1 MTDEIPG
8 QQRLR
13 RGGFTL
19 GEGDAREFKPV
30 PFIQRGA
37 VDYAKKHGQGRF
49 PSFNEV
55 KKLNTLQ
62 DDPERGH
69 ATYLAYRDEMANT
82 GPEHPGIRD
91 SYGAM
96 RDEIEAQFA
105 HMTKPTHEG
114 GMGMKYESVD
124 HDPYANPDEMHADIA
139 KGNIKVLGTR
149 VTGPHNFF
157 TDDENDH
164 FRAVHDVFGH
174 GALGRGFSRHG
185 EEAVWRMHSHLF
197 SDAAQPALAADLRN
211 QNQYYNY
218 QPKGG
223 DFAPQSDRLIGLG
236 HWAQETGPL
245 QPPETPP
252 RHQHF
257 EQGRLDFNG

>member
-1 MTDEIPG
+1 LADEIPG

-19 GEGDAREFKPV
+19 GAGDAREFKPV

-37 VDYAKKHGQGRF
+37 VDYAKKHGQGSF
-49 PSFNEV
+49 PSYREMSR
-55 KKLNTLQ
+55 LNTLQ

-69 ATYLAYRDEMANT
+69 ATYLAYRDAMKSPDEA
-82 GPEHPGIRD
+82 PGIRE
-91 SYGAM
+91 SYGHMAS
-96 RDEIEAQFA
+96 EIEAQFE

-114 GMGMKYESVD
+114 GMGMKYESLD
-124 HDPYANPDEMHADIA
+124 HDPYANTQELHDDIS

-149 VTGPHNFF
+149 VTGPHAFF
-157 TDDENDH
+157 TDEQNDK

-211 QNQYYNY
+211 QNQFYNY

-223 DFAPQSDRLIGLG
+223 DFAAQDEKLIGLP

-245 QPPETPP
+245 NPEDHAKPAP
-252 RHQHF
+252 RTQHF
-257 EQGRLDFNG
+257 EQGRFDF